1 MTNCKPKALK
11 PGDQI
16 RVVTPASPLTQ
27 ERIQKGVSLLEGE
40 GYMVTLSTN
49 VFASDAYL
57 AGGDLTRA
65 KDLMDAFEDPDVA
78 MVYCSRGGYG
88 CARLLPHLDF
98 DMMAASRKLFA
109 GFSDVTT
116 LHVALNRRSLPTLHA
131 PMPITLNT
139 DREAWVYESLKGAL
153 RGETG
158 TPSNA
163 TKGQT
168 VVGGKAEG
176 VVVGGCLCLLCDSI
190 GTNEPLE
197 TEGKILIIEDV
208 DEAPHRV
215 DAMLT
220 HLLNTGLAQKCAGIA
235 IGEMTRTDEK
245 QDEGIGGKPWREIV
259 KDRLG
264 NLGIPLMTD
273 YPFGHAPNMLT
284 LGLGVKAQMD
294 ADAGTL
300 TYLES
305 VCDPS

>member
-1 MTNCKPKALK
+1 MTRKPKPLK

-16 RVVTPASPLTQ
+16 RIVTPASPLTQ

-40 GYMVTLSTN
+40 GYRVTLSSN

-57 AGGDLTRA
+57 AGDDGTRA
-65 KDLMDAFEDPDVA
+65 KDLMEAFEDPDVA

-88 CARLLPHLDF
+88 SARLLPFLDF
-98 DMMAASRKLFA
+98 DKMAASGKLFA

-116 LHVALNRRSLPTLHA
+116 LHLALNRRGLPTLHA

-139 DREAWVYESLKGAL
+139 DREPWVYESLKNAL
-153 RGETG
+153 
-158 TPSNA
+158 
-163 TKGQT
+163 KGSRE
-168 VVGGKAEG
+168 VPKDAPRGKAITGGTAEG
-176 VVVGGCLCLLCDSI
+176 AVVGGCLCLLCDSI
-190 GTNEPLE
+190 GTAEPLE

-220 HLLNTGLAQKCAGIA
+220 HLLNTKLAQGCAGIV
-235 IGEMTRTDEK
+235 IGEMTRTDDK
-245 QDEGIGGKPWREIV
+245 KDEGIGGRPWREIV

-264 NLGIPLMTD
+264 NLGIPLIID
-273 YPFGHAPNMLT
+273 YPFGHAANMLT
-284 LGLGVKAQMD
+284 LGLGVTAHLD

-305 VCDPS
+305 VCE